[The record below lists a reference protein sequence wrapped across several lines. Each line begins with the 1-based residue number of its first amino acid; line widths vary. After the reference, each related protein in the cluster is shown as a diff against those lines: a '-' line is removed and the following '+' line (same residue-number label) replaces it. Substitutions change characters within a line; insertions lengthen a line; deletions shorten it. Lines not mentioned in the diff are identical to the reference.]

1 MNDDKYEDNI
11 ESDENEDKKTSIFK
25 EIMSWIF
32 TLVFAVVFAYLI
44 TRFVIVNAVIPSASM
59 ETTIMTGDRI
69 IANRLEYDFSKPERY
84 DIAVFKYPDSPDT
97 LYIKRVIGMPGDK
110 VEIKDN
116 EIYINDSTEP
126 LEDSFVNGDM
136 VTDDAVYNV
145 PAKGDSLEDYM
156 DFIENT
162 DLYDSDGDGLFDE
175 DCYFMMGDNRNRSA
189 DSRYWDNKFV
199 PESLMQGKAVFRYFP
214 INKMKII
221 KNDF

>member
-11 ESDENEDKKTSIFK
+11 ESDESEDKKTSIFK

-116 EIYINDSTEP
+116 EIYINNSTEP

>member
-11 ESDENEDKKTSIFK
+11 ESDENEDKKTSILK

-116 EIYINDSTEP
+116 EIYINNSTEP

>member
-1 MNDDKYEDNI
+1 MNNDKYEDNI
-11 ESDENEDKKTSIFK
+11 ESEENEDKKTSIFK

-116 EIYINDSTEP
+116 EIYINNSTEP

>member
-1 MNDDKYEDNI
+1 MNNNKYEDNM
-11 ESDENEDKKTSIFK
+11 ESEESQSKTSGIFK

-44 TRFVIVNAVIPSASM
+44 TKFVIVNAVIPSASM
-59 ETTIMTGDRI
+59 ENTIMTGDRI
-69 IANRLEYDFSKPERY
+69 IANRLEYDFSSPERY

-110 VEIKDN
+110 VEIKNND
-116 EIYINDSTEP
+116 IYINDSTEP

-136 VTDDAVYNV
+136 VTDDAIYNV
-145 PAKGDSLEDYM
+145 PAKGDSLEDYI
-156 DFIENT
+156 DYIE
-162 DLYDSDGDGLFDE
+162 DVEIYDSDGDGLFDE

-199 PESLMQGKAVFRYFP
+199 PESFMQGKAIFRYYP
-214 INKMKII
+214 INQMKII

>member
-11 ESDENEDKKTSIFK
+11 ESDESEDKKTSIFK

-162 DLYDSDGDGLFDE
+162 DLYDSDGDGLFDK

>member
-11 ESDENEDKKTSIFK
+11 ESDESEDKKTSIFK

>member
-1 MNDDKYEDNI
+1 MNNDKYEDNI
-11 ESDENEDKKTSIFK
+11 ESEESEDKKTSIFK

-189 DSRYWDNKFV
+189 DSRYWNNKFV
-199 PESLMQGKAVFRYFP
+199 PESLMQGKAIFRYFP